1 VSALREACLSACVL
15 IFGACASNDAHFV
28 TQFAPDFSPARH
40 TVSVLGVY
48 KDGQM
53 STEAWNAIAPRMAPS
68 LGSPTCEAG
77 YGNVL
82 TKTNGRLASAI
93 DDYARDNGPTDELLT
108 ELAPAA
114 HGELILVLTVAG
126 KPPVPKKVSVQDA
139 PPAQGP
145 QGAGM
150 GRRGRR
156 GGGQGGGAGQG
167 AREDPNLFEMSA
179 LLFSVSQERS
189 VAVVSMQYAGQNVD
203 EAVTNFAAKL
213 RGALPATQCAGWDW
227 NASITLIH

>member
-1 VSALREACLSACVL
+1 VSALREACLPVCVL
-15 IFGACASNDAHFV
+15 ILGACASNDAHFV
-28 TQFAPDFSPARH
+28 TQFAPDFTTARH

-77 YGNVL
+77 YGNAL
-82 TKTNGRLASAI
+82 SKANGGLASAI

-114 HGELILVLTVAG
+114 QGDLILVFTVAG

-139 PPAQGP
+139 PPAQGT

-150 GRRGRR
+150 GAMRRSRR
-156 GGGQGGGAGQG
+156 GGAGGGQG
-167 AREDPNLFEMSA
+167 AREDPNLFEISA
-179 LLFSVSQERS
+179 LLFSVAQVRS
-189 VAVVSMQYAGQNVD
+189 VAVVSLQYSGQNVD
-203 EAVTNFAAKL
+203 EAVTKFAAKL
-213 RGALPATQCAGWDW
+213 QGTLPATKCAGWDW
-227 NASITLIH
+227 NASITLVH